1 MSKSALA
8 RVNCATGSNNG
19 SSFAR
24 LPNAALSSMNAH
36 DSCDVRT
43 GIRNW
48 NTARSGGGVEV
59 GHDATHNAGEGA
71 AIDGVRSESSR
82 AEDVA
87 AHC

>member
-8 RVNCATGSNNG
+8 RVNWATGSNDG
-19 SSFAR
+19 SSFVR
-24 LPNAALSSMNAH
+24 LPNAALSSINAH
-36 DSCDVRT
+36 VSCDVRT

-48 NTARSGGGVEV
+48 NTARSGGGEEV
-59 GHDATHNAGEGA
+59 GHDAAHNAEEDA